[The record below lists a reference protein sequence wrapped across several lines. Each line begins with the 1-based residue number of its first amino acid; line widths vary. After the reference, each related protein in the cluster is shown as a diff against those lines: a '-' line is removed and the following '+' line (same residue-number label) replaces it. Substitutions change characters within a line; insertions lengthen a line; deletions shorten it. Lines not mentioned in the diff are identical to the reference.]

1 MNSAG
6 HGELSQALETLLKYL
21 NRKGQLPS
29 LQNFVII
36 SIVEALL
43 NAYTDIKVK
52 INWDKLVELSINS
65 PPFQL
70 PLWIYAL
77 DKLSRLGAQ
86 TNIITELAQRKPL
99 LSLSK

>member
-1 MNSAG
+1 MSAT
-6 HGELSQALETLLKYL
+6 GELSQALETLLKYMHK
-21 NRKGQLPS
+21 KGQLPS
-29 LQNFVII
+29 LQNFILI
-36 SIVEALL
+36 NIVESLL

-70 PLWIYAL
+70 PLWVYAL
-77 DKLSRLGAQ
+77 DKLSKIGAQ